1 MKALIDGDILL
12 YRVGFG
18 AEAEEGSIA
27 INRMDELIHRI
38 ITTTNSDSHQIYLSD
53 GRDSTFRYRLNNN
66 YKGNRKQPKPL
77 HYQLLKEYLIEQ
89 RNAIVAVDEEADDLM
104 GIEQSKYIKEFLQA
118 NYLEHWE
125 TIICSIDKDLLQ
137 IPGNHYNFVK
147 DEFITITEDE
157 GIHFFYLQLLMGD
170 KADNIPGITGIGV
183 AKATNI
189 LESYLGDTEEVIF
202 KIVQNSYRNWLQD
215 FWADQGDW
223 TELQEQY
230 MNDMILLNGQM
241 LKIRTYKDELWQLPT
256 NLGQKVAEKVS
267 SPPSLEE
274 GTDAG
279 LPSMNA

>member
-18 AEAEEGSIA
+18 AENEEGSVA
-27 INRMDELIHRI
+27 ISRMDELTHRI
-38 ITTTNSDSHQIYLSD
+38 ITTTNANDYQIYLSD
-53 GRDSTFRYRLNNN
+53 GRDSTFRYRLNNS

-89 RNAIVAVDEEADDLM
+89 HKAIVAVNEEADDLM
-104 GIEQSKYIKEFLQA
+104 GIEQSQTTD
-118 NYLEHWE
+118 

-137 IPGNHYNFVK
+137 IPGNHYNFVR
-147 DEFITITEDE
+147 DEFITITEEE

>member
-1 MKALIDGDILL
+1 MRALIDGDILL

-18 AEAEEGSIA
+18 AEAEEGSVA

-89 RNAIVAVDEEADDLM
+89 HSAIVAVDEEADDLM
-104 GIEQSKYIKEFLQA
+104 GIEQSQST
-118 NYLEHWE
+118 NS
-125 TIICSIDKDLLQ
+125 IICSIDKDLLQ
-137 IPGNHYNFVK
+137 IPGNHYNFVR

-157 GIHFFYLQLLMGD
+157 GKHFFYLQLLMGD

-183 AKATNI
+183 VKATNI
-189 LESYLGDTEEVIF
+189 LESYLGDSEEVIF
-202 KIVQNSYRNWLQD
+202 KVVQNSYRNWLQD
-215 FWADQGDW
+215 FWADQGSW

-241 LKIRTYKDELWQLPT
+241 LKIRTYKGELWKLPI
-256 NLGQKVAEKVS
+256 NLGQKDVEKVS
-267 SPPSLEE
+267 LPLFLGE
-274 GTDAG
+274 GIDVG
-279 LPSMNA
+279 LQSMNA